1 MPDLFVTSGKKR
13 GNFSA
18 LLKIP
23 EKQGANDPHM
33 FTSFSLYPDGIFF
46 EDKEPDEK
54 ILLFLRRHFITN
66 LSWLGLSL
74 VLAIIPFI
82 LIILRDNLSF
92 FTFMNLPLRYL
103 TFFTIFYYLL
113 IFTYVFVKYI
123 TWYFNIGLITNKRVI
138 DIDFSGLIYTNVA
151 ATKISLVQDASYSQ
165 VGVVRAF
172 CGYADVLVQTAGS
185 LDNFLFEGVPHPEK
199 VVKIVESLIGE
210 AEKQ

>member
-82 LIILRDNLSF
+82 LI
-92 FTFMNLPLRYL
+92 
-103 TFFTIFYYLL
+103 FFTIFYYLL

-210 AEKQ
+210 AEKR